1 LRRFLLEVI
10 VYSLL
15 ATVLWWLGFAHGLT
29 DHPTIWLAK
38 ILHRIAGYPAPYLL
52 ADLKPY
58 FWFSPLFPPLVGL
71 MLASRWLS
79 WGTRLRR
86 LAVGLACFW
95 LAVSLQVC
103 LVYSPYLP
111 LSRFRDY
118 VKMMG
123 ISSGYVLLPV
133 ILWLVLTGG
142 PGALVAP
149 AGGGKGPAA
158 PASRRQR
165 SWVPSVF
172 ALGVGLALAVPI
184 FVAAQLGAPEWTKA
198 RREMSVGLVRHD
210 PAYTLIAIQ
219 EVLPLDP
226 RNHGLLYLAA
236 RLHEERGEI
245 EITKQLIYK
254 ICQERGM
261 VEAYF
266 QEFGDPPAKPL

>member
-1 LRRFLLEVI
+1 MRRFLLEVI
-10 VYSLL
+10 AYSLL
-15 ATVLWWLGFAHGLT
+15 ATLLWWLGFAQELT
-29 DHPTIWLAK
+29 HPATIWLAK
-38 ILHRIAGYPAPYLL
+38 ILHRIAGFPAPYLL

-79 WGTRLRR
+79 WGERLRR
-86 LAVGLACFW
+86 LVIGLGCFW
-95 LAVSLQVC
+95 LAVALQMC

-123 ISSGYVLLPV
+123 ISSGYILLPV
-133 ILWLVLTGG
+133 ILWLILTGG

-149 AGGGKGPAA
+149 PGGGEGPTAA
-158 PASRRQR
+158 GSRRRR
-165 SWVPSVF
+165 SWVPS
-172 ALGVGLALAVPI
+172 ALALAVTLALAAPI
-184 FVAAQLGAPEWTKA
+184 FVSVRLGAPEWTKA
-198 RREMSVGLVRHD
+198 RREMSVGLVRRD

-219 EVLPLDP
+219 EVLPRDP

-245 EITKQLIYK
+245 ETTKQLIYK

-261 VEAYF
+261 VDAYS
-266 QEFGDPPAKPL
+266 QEFEDPPAKPL